1 MRLWK
6 SILELAWNFW
16 MKLFFF
22 SLGDGESKFLVS
34 SAILWLYWV
43 KVNFHW
49 EGLSGQSRLSG
60 QNKIN
65 ENDNY
70 LELNSSRTV
79 RACTWFL
86 LDTVAYLFYILNK
99 SLCQE
104 LSHLSSTIL
113 HECWSASV
121 PLKFPGNGYVF
132 HGLWRWQGH
141 GHSGSDPWTWAG
153 LVPETPPL
161 SECPNYPWLNSH
173 YHLQGKK
180 IVFILEA

>member
-121 PLKFPGNGYVF
+121 PLKFPGNGLCVSRAVTLA
-132 HGLWRWQGH
+132 GT
-141 GHSGSDPWTWAG
+141 WTFRFRSMNVGWAC
-153 LVPETPPL
+153 TR
-161 SECPNYPWLNSH
+161 NSSF
-173 YHLQGKK
+173 KW
-180 IVFILEA
+180 VS